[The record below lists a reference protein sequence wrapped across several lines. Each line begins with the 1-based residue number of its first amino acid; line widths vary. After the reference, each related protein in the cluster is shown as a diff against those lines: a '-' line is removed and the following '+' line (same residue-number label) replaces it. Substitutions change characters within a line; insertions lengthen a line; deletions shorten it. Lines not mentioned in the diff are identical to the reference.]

1 MKEFTLAR
9 SLVNKRVS
17 GSAVAKRTKKSVC
30 TELICS
36 LLLLLFSYA
45 GISKLADYHAF
56 AGQLAKSPYLERY
69 ASTIAWLLPVT
80 ECLIVL
86 LLLYCKTRLAAL
98 FASFALMLA
107 FTIYIYMM
115 LHYSYY
121 VPCSCGGVLAKMSW
135 DQHFWFNVAFTILA
149 LAGIYLHISQSGVPT
164 QKQPA

>member
-1 MKEFTLAR
+1 MKEFTMAR
-9 SLVNKRVS
+9 NLVNKRVA
-17 GSAVAKRTKKSVC
+17 GSSVARRTKKSLWI
-30 TELICS
+30 ELICS

-45 GISKLADYHAF
+45 GISKLTDYHTF
-56 AGQLAKSPYLERY
+56 SGQLAKSPYLEPY

-86 LLLYCKTRLAAL
+86 LLLYSKTRLAAL

-121 VPCSCGGVLAKMSW
+121 VPCSCGGVLAIMSW
-135 DQHFWFNVAFTILA
+135 DQHFWFNVVFTLLA

-164 QKQPA
+164 QKQPS